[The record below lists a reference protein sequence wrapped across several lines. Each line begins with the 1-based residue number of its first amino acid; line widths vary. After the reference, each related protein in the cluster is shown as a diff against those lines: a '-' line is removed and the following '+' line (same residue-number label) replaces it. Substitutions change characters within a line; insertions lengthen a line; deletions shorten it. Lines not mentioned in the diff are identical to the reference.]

1 MSNGHIL
8 PEAGRDAPRRSLLRS
23 GSLASLCLAA
33 VVSLGA
39 PTFPPGAPPSAAPLL
54 LPRQSPDSAR
64 LLERAREEQARFER
78 IRRRNSPLRR
88 GISGGRPDEIVGRL
102 GFSFGEGGWKRV
114 PEPAGTVEAREKLL
128 DTLARIGS
136 AIPGDLWVLG
146 QRVAY
151 LGEAGRWSSALALLK
166 DCPEDTGWECFGL
179 RGFALHG
186 ARRYP
191 QALEAFEEALERMEP
206 SRAAEWTKLEGLV
219 GRGARK
225 LLRDAPDSSAAR
237 IRERIWLLGDPFF
250 LVPGNDR
257 RTEHYARHAMS
268 WLKRDAAQTYSIR
281 WGSDFA
287 ELLVR
292 YGREVGWER
301 SLPLPDRARPHHV
314 TGHHH
319 PEIRHYLPTG
329 GRDRRSDGDSGGR
342 LDSERRPAEE
352 RVRSALRPRGGG
364 GGRPDRALSAGG
376 LPDGGG
382 GV

>member
-8 PEAGRDAPRRSLLRS
+8 PEAGRDAPEAVSPSVRIARVALPRR
-23 GSLASLCLAA
+23 GGF
-33 VVSLGA
+33 LGA

-78 IRRRNSPLRR
+78 IRRETLPSA
-88 GISGGRPDEIVGRL
+88 GHFGGPPDEIVGRL

-206 SRAAEWTKLEGLV
+206 SRAAEWTSW
-219 GRGARK
+219 RA
-225 LLRDAPDSSAAR
+225 SSAAGRGSSFATLR
-237 IRERIWLLGDPFF
+237 IPAPRESANGSGFWATPSSWF
-250 LVPGNDR
+250 PG
-257 RTEHYARHAMS
+257 M
-268 WLKRDAAQTYSIR
+268 
-281 WGSDFA
+281 
-287 ELLVR
+287 
-292 YGREVGWER
+292 
-301 SLPLPDRARPHHV
+301 
-314 TGHHH
+314 
-319 PEIRHYLPTG
+319 TG
-329 GRDRRSDGDSGGR
+329 GRSTT
-342 LDSERRPAEE
+342 
-352 RVRSALRPRGGG
+352 
-364 GGRPDRALSAGG
+364 RAMRCPG
-376 LPDGGG
+376 
-382 GV
+382 